1 MLRNRLGEDVTGTNA
16 LFEGM
21 PLAAAQAGDRL
32 SVDFIMELPFL
43 KAGFYYFSP
52 AVADGS
58 LDQYDMCEGLDNALV
73 LEVVERGTTYG
84 QIRVPMR
91 VRATTI
97 TQGAIPTDSGD

>member
-1 MLRNRLGEDVTGTNA
+1 MG
-16 LFEGM
+16 
-21 PLAAAQAGDRL
+21 
-32 SVDFIMELPFL
+32 
-43 KAGFYYFSP
+43 
-52 AVADGS
+52 
-58 LDQYDMCEGLDNALV
+58 QYDMCEWLDNALV